1 MVRIKRAYDRPEA
14 ADGARFLVD
23 RLWPRGLKRE
33 GLELTGWLKEVAPS
47 DDLRRWFG
55 HDPDKWKGFRGSYFA
70 ELDARPETWRPLLEA
85 AQKGTVTLLFGAKD
99 LQHNNAAA
107 LRTYLETKLKA
118 KGRKRLRGQAN
129 LG

>member
-14 ADGARFLVD
+14 ADGARFLVG

-33 GLELTGWLKEVAPS
+33 GLKLTSGLKEVAPS

-55 HDPDKWKGFRGSYFA
+55 HDPDKWEGFCGRYFA

-85 AQKGTVTLLFGAKD
+85 AQKGTVIFLFGTKD

-107 LRTYLETKLKA
+107 LKTYLESKLKA
-118 KGRKRLRGQAN
+118 KGRKRPRGQAK

>member
-33 GLELTGWLKEVAPS
+33 GLKLTGWLKEVAPS

-55 HDPDKWKGFRGSYFA
+55 HDPDKWEGFRGRYFA
-70 ELDARPETWRPLLEA
+70 EMDARPEA
-85 AQKGTVTLLFGAKD
+85 
-99 LQHNNAAA
+99 
-107 LRTYLETKLKA
+107 
-118 KGRKRLRGQAN
+118 
-129 LG
+129 